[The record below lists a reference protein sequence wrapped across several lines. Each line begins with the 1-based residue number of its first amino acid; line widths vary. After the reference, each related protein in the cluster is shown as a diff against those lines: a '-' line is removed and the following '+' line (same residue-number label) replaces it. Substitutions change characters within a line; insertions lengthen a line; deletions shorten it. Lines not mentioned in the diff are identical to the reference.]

1 MKYLYKHGNQFW
13 YQRAVPKSL
22 YNHIR
27 KKSIKIC
34 LKTNKLEIA
43 ICRAKQQSKKHNEMF
58 QNLLSNNKNYL
69 SNFIKPGNLNLK
81 KFQIEFKEDHQDLV
95 EDFLFSKK
103 KFIENFSISEKIK
116 INNTSLDKYLFY
128 DDYLS
133 NSRISKIIDDCLDN
147 KIELNF
153 SLNGDF
159 LKSLKTFIL
168 LCGDKLIKNY
178 NESDAKL
185 FNNHFIDTKKISSG
199 KKHQKNLKKFFF
211 DLEIYFNIKIRNP
224 LNDIEWP
231 ELKNKDNNSF
241 SNAELL
247 LITNDCLQKNDLIS
261 FIIALMQDTGCKFN
275 EIYGL
280 GYDDIFLSK
289 YQNYIIIR
297 TNKIRQIKNIYSKRT
312 IPLVG
317 QSLWGAKE
325 IIKLKNKNYHFKK
338 SNFSKLNKLV
348 NERLKKLTKKTSLSF
363 GLSLIERLKEIN
375 CPESIILDLL
385 GKTKKNI
392 IYNQENS
399 IEIKLSWLSQIVNKN
414 IN

>member
-69 SNFIKPGNLNLK
+69 SNLIKPGNLNLK

-147 KIELNF
+147 KIDYFPRLESVTTDEDQLNF
-153 SLNGDF
+153 EVSFAQN
-159 LKSLKTFIL
+159 
-168 LCGDKLIKNY
+168 
-178 NESDAKL
+178 
-185 FNNHFIDTKKISSG
+185 
-199 KKHQKNLKKFFF
+199 
-211 DLEIYFNIKIRNP
+211 
-224 LNDIEWP
+224 
-231 ELKNKDNNSF
+231 F
-241 SNAELL
+241 SNDPP
-247 LITNDCLQKNDLIS
+247 N
-261 FIIALMQDTGCKFN
+261 
-275 EIYGL
+275 
-280 GYDDIFLSK
+280 
-289 YQNYIIIR
+289 
-297 TNKIRQIKNIYSKRT
+297 
-312 IPLVG
+312 
-317 QSLWGAKE
+317 
-325 IIKLKNKNYHFKK
+325 
-338 SNFSKLNKLV
+338 NFS
-348 NERLKKLTKKTSLSF
+348 TSLQQQQWHKQSYQF
-363 GLSLIERLKEIN
+363 L
-375 CPESIILDLL
+375 CPAP
-385 GKTKKNI
+385 
-392 IYNQENS
+392 
-399 IEIKLSWLSQIVNKN
+399 SQRYTPVAQ
-414 IN
+414 

>member
-69 SNFIKPGNLNLK
+69 SNLIKPGNLNLK

-168 LCGDKLIKNY
+168 LCGDKLVKNY

-199 KKHQKNLKKFFF
+199 KKNKK
-211 DLEIYFNIKIRNP
+211 I
-224 LNDIEWP
+224 
-231 ELKNKDNNSF
+231 
-241 SNAELL
+241 
-247 LITNDCLQKNDLIS
+247 
-261 FIIALMQDTGCKFN
+261 
-275 EIYGL
+275 
-280 GYDDIFLSK
+280 
-289 YQNYIIIR
+289 
-297 TNKIRQIKNIYSKRT
+297 
-312 IPLVG
+312 
-317 QSLWGAKE
+317 
-325 IIKLKNKNYHFKK
+325 
-338 SNFSKLNKLV
+338 
-348 NERLKKLTKKTSLSF
+348 
-363 GLSLIERLKEIN
+363 
-375 CPESIILDLL
+375 
-385 GKTKKNI
+385 
-392 IYNQENS
+392 
-399 IEIKLSWLSQIVNKN
+399 
-414 IN
+414 